1 MASSCLRKVIS
12 CHVCRR
18 WSLIPR
24 RSLSSL
30 PTSPG
35 NYQSA
40 YEGGKRGSRG
50 PFASLLR
57 SRSVIRFRG
66 PDTIKFLHG
75 LLTNDV
81 RPFAEPP
88 KEELASFPTPNQ
100 PLHSTSPIYS
110 AMLTAR
116 GRFLYD
122 FFFYRPASP
131 EQKLDSSGAGPGSG
145 ASEMSLYADVDS
157 QCVDEILE
165 FMKRYRLRA
174 KVEIENVAEEFS
186 CWQRFGTFD
195 EPSTA
200 GEPEAAAVG
209 WGSAVDDTGSS
220 AAQGNSHGWRWFR
233 DPRLAAL
240 GFRGIFPSDQTPPL
254 VEADKEVDEQH
265 YILWRIEKGVAEGS
279 TEIPKGKA
287 IPLEFNFVG
296 LNAISFEKGCYVG
309 QELIART
316 HHRGIIRQRLLPMI
330 FVDGQGKEMDA
341 KVGPGAEVVNV
352 SSGNNAG
359 SVTKA
364 VGCRGMGV
372 LRLEEALKSSSSL
385 RIREH
390 EDVHVK
396 AVRPEWWPAEWG
408 HEQEEDS
415 DVV

>member
-1 MASSCLRKVIS
+1 MAPPYLRKVIS
-12 CHVCRR
+12 FGVCRR
-18 WSLIPR
+18 SSLISW
-24 RSLSSL
+24 RSLSSVR
-30 PTSPG
+30 TSPVDHR
-35 NYQSA
+35 SA
-40 YEGGKRGSRG
+40 EEGGERSSRG

-81 RPFAEPP
+81 RSFALPP

-110 AMLTAR
+110 AMLIPR

-122 FFFYRPASP
+122 LFLYRPASP
-131 EQKLDSSGAGPGSG
+131 DQKLDPSGAGPGTG
-145 ASEMSLYADVDS
+145 ASEMTLYADVDS

-165 FMKRYRLRA
+165 YFKRYRLRA
-174 KVEIENVAEEFS
+174 KVEIENMADAFS
-186 CWQRFGTFD
+186 CWQRFGTSD
-195 EPSTA
+195 DSSSRV
-200 GEPEAAAVG
+200 EPEAAAVG

-233 DPRLAAL
+233 DPRLGSL
-240 GFRGIFPSDQTPPL
+240 GFRGIFPSDATPPL

-265 YILWRIEKGVAEGS
+265 YVIWRTEKGVAEGS
-279 TEIPKGKA
+279 TEIPKGEA

-316 HHRGIIRQRLLPMI
+316 HHRGIIRRRLLPMI
-330 FVDGQGKEMDA
+330 FVDGQGKEVEA
-341 KVGPGAEVVNV
+341 KVSPGAAIVNA
-352 SSGNNAG
+352 SSGKDAG
-359 SVTKA
+359 SVTIA

-372 LRLEEALKSSSSL
+372 LRLEDAFRRSNSL

-396 AVRPEWWPAEWG
+396 AVRPEWWPSEWG
-408 HEQEEDS
+408 HEQEGNS
-415 DVV
+415 SFA